1 MSTSARSVYL
11 ERLVSPVA
19 VDFEPLPA
27 APRPV
32 SLDGVNV
39 GLVDSMLNP
48 RADWGSGILDAVAE
62 ALGERWPRC
71 TTDRIRRPQMG
82 VHEPDRWAKAMADR
96 HAALVIAVG
105 D

>member
-1 MSTSARSVYL
+1 LSTRSRRAYL
-11 ERLVSPVA
+11 ATLVSPTPA
-19 VDFEPLPA
+19 DFEPLPA
-27 APRPV
+27 APRPI
-32 SLDGVNV
+32 SLDGAHV

-48 RADWGSGILDAVAE
+48 RADWGTGILDAVAE
-62 ALGERWPRC
+62 ALNERWPRC

-82 VHEPDRWAKAMADR
+82 VHEPDRWAKFMADR

>member
-1 MSTSARSVYL
+1 MTIQRRDAL
-11 ERLVSPVA
+11 LQGMVSPVA
-19 VDFEPLPA
+19 DTFAALPL
-27 APRPV
+27 APRLA
-32 SLDGVNV
+32 SLDGISV

-48 RADWGSGILDAVAE
+48 RADWGSGILDAVDDV
-62 ALGERWPRC
+62 LGRRWPRC

>member
-1 MSTSARSVYL
+1 MTPARQAL
-11 ERLVSPVA
+11 LQRLIAPVA
-19 VDFEPLPA
+19 VDFEPLPP
-27 APRPV
+27 APRPD
-32 SLDGVNV
+32 SLDGRAI

-48 RADWGSGILDAVAE
+48 RADWGSGILDAVAG
-62 ALGERWPRC
+62 ALGALWPRC
-71 TTDRIRRPQMG
+71 THERIRRPQMG